1 MEFHFIQNEVRNTH
15 KKSPQDVDDDH
26 IYICTYTSIYFE
38 DEFCEFLLEK
48 N

>member
-15 KKSPQDVDDDH
+15 KKSPQVVDDH
-26 IYICTYTSIYFE
+26 IYICTNTSIYFE